1 MRGLMKIYLKYIGS
15 AIATI
20 FVFLMIVGGL
30 AYHMVLKIH
39 EVSDGQVSEK
49 YSVEKIADTMEMD
62 AAGRLQNPEKV
73 KKALREVGAAFA
85 MVLQSGGKLTWSYR
99 LPKSL
104 NHSYSVGEVS
114 AFSKW
119 YLDDYPIFTW
129 KVGEQLL
136 VLAYPRGSVWRYNAW
151 QDYKSMEVAMNFP
164 KTLFL
169 SLVILFL
176 LVIGWL
182 GYRYYR
188 KMKVLAEAICDLSSG
203 KEVQLS
209 ENGST
214 GEIAHSI
221 NETSDRLQ
229 KQMEMLRKRDAA
241 RTQWIS
247 GVSHDIR
254 TPLSLILGY
263 SNLLEEKQQSREEIQ
278 REAGLIRQESLR
290 IRDLIEDL
298 NLTSKLEYHM
308 QPLRVGRTVPV
319 KILRK
324 VMADV
329 MNSIAMDQGK
339 YEIRVEIS
347 EEFERQQVNLD
358 EKLVERAFRNVVEN
372 AIYHNEKGCGIT
384 VEAGVFGEFLK
395 VVVTDT
401 GGGIPEVVCKYI
413 NDGGREPDWH
423 IMGLRIVKQIVEAH
437 GGRVQIRQAG
447 HRVEILIPIQRE
459 NFEER

>member
-1 MRGLMKIYLKYIGS
+1 MAALIRGISIHAPAWG
-15 AIATI
+15 AT
-20 FVFLMIVGGL
+20 
-30 AYHMVLKIH
+30 
-39 EVSDGQVSEK
+39 
-49 YSVEKIADTMEMD
+49 
-62 AAGRLQNPEKV
+62 
-73 KKALREVGAAFA
+73 
-85 MVLQSGGKLTWSYR
+85 
-99 LPKSL
+99 
-104 NHSYSVGEVS
+104 
-114 AFSKW
+114 KW

-136 VLAYPRGSVWRYNAW
+136 VLGYPRGSVWRYNAW

-308 QPLRVGRTVPV
+308 QPLRVGRTAPV

-437 GGRVQIRQAG
+437 GGKVQIRQAG

>member
-1 MRGLMKIYLKYIGS
+1 
-15 AIATI
+15 
-20 FVFLMIVGGL
+20 
-30 AYHMVLKIH
+30 
-39 EVSDGQVSEK
+39 
-49 YSVEKIADTMEMD
+49 
-62 AAGRLQNPEKV
+62 
-73 KKALREVGAAFA
+73 
-85 MVLQSGGKLTWSYR
+85 
-99 LPKSL
+99 
-104 NHSYSVGEVS
+104 
-114 AFSKW
+114 
-119 YLDDYPIFTW
+119 
-129 KVGEQLL
+129 
-136 VLAYPRGSVWRYNAW
+136 
-151 QDYKSMEVAMNFP
+151 MEVAMNFP

-308 QPLRVGRTVPV
+308 QPLRVGRTAPV

-339 YEIRVEIS
+339 YEIRVKIS

-384 VEAGVFGEFLK
+384 VE
-395 VVVTDT
+395 
-401 GGGIPEVVCKYI
+401 PECLG
-413 NDGGREPDWH
+413 NS
-423 IMGLRIVKQIVEAH
+423 
-437 GGRVQIRQAG
+437 
-447 HRVEILIPIQRE
+447 
-459 NFEER
+459 